1 MIQYILRR
9 VGALLLVL
17 LGSTFLIY
25 NLTAIS
31 GDPLEDL
38 RLSTEPNA
46 AFLLEKAIQD
56 LQLNVPPPVRYFN
69 WLIGILGLGGA
80 APTMGLT
87 LEGSEVL
94 DIIGLAIPISI
105 RLVIIATILS
115 IVIGI
120 SIGIISALRQYSRF
134 DYSITFIAFLFFSLP
149 IFWVAVL
156 LKQFAAIE
164 FNNFLYDP
172 VISTNWMIGFAFVG
186 AFIFAGIVGGGRKRF
201 LITLVLHLCYRMANY
216 SFARTAS
223 NHGDGIRYRFWYYAP
238 VDRYRKPPRAV
249 YLSWP
254 SSTYPSV
261 LLCAPANVQRGI

>member
-1 MIQYILRR
+1 MIQYIIRR
-9 VGALLLVL
+9 IGALLLVL

-46 AFLLEKAIQD
+46 KILLEQAIEK
-56 LQLNVPPPVRYFN
+56 LQLDIPPPVRYFN

-80 APTMGLT
+80 GASFGLT
-87 LEGSEVL
+87 VEGSAVI
-94 DIIGLAIPISI
+94 DIIGLAIPITI
-105 RLVIIATILS
+105 RLVIISTILS

-134 DYSITFIAFLFFSLP
+134 DYSITFMAFLFFSLP

-164 FNNFLYDP
+164 FNNFLADP
-172 VISTNWMIGFAFVG
+172 VIAPNWLFGFAFVG
-186 AFIFAGIVGGGRKRF
+186 AFIFASILGGGRKRF
-201 LITLVLHLCYRMANY
+201 FITC
-216 SFARTAS
+216 
-223 NHGDGIRYRFWYYAP
+223 
-238 VDRYRKPPRAV
+238 
-249 YLSWP
+249 
-254 SSTYPSV
+254 
-261 LLCAPANVQRGI
+261 LLYTSDAADE